1 MNKQHRVIWNES
13 TQQWVAVS
21 ELARAQRKTSKGAS
35 QTVCQA
41 ACQTLKRFIV
51 RPLALSLAWVGWA
64 SAWAAGP
71 APTQLPQGGQVVA
84 GQASLSQ
91 SAAVLNV
98 NQTSQRAAI
107 DWQSFNVGAAAQVN
121 FNQPSSASVTLNRV
135 LDPNPSQIFG
145 RINAPGQ
152 VFLVNPGGVYFAP
165 SASVEVGGLM
175 ASTHQLSNED
185 FMAGRYTLTRNG
197 AMGSVLNEGQL
208 SAARNGYVALLA
220 PEVRNQGVVVAKMG
234 TVVLAAGE
242 AYTLQF
248 DGQGMLSNVVVT
260 AATMKALVENGNAV
274 QALGGLIILSA
285 QAASRLQGGVV
296 NNTGSLQANGLVK
309 EGGRI
314 MLRASDQIRHSGV
327 VQADAA
333 PDSTGQGGHITLI
346 ADLGNPH
353 SVTTVSGSLSA
364 KAGNL
369 GGDGGFVETSAS
381 LLDIAAAA
389 RIDTSAPKGKAG
401 EWLLDPVDITIDSS
415 AGNSTYNPTS
425 ASSVVSASS
434 IVSSLNAGTDVTIT
448 TANGT
453 GGNGDITVSSAIA
466 KTGNNTSTLTLTAAR
481 NIAVNA
487 DISSSANTL
496 ALTLNASAGS
506 ISGSGAINTNGGLLS
521 LNAGSGT
528 GTHSGVI
535 SGTGGLTKSGSGTLT
550 LSGANT
556 YTGATTVSAGVLK
569 AGVASVSGV
578 SGAFGVGSAV
588 TLSNTAGA
596 SLDIT
601 GFANQIGSLAGGGTT
616 GGNLTLGSG
625 VLTVGDASSTSYAGA
640 ISGGLSGGLVKTGS
654 GTLTISGN
662 NTYTGATTVNAGT
675 LSIASATGLG
685 TTNTGTSVSAGAT
698 LEISGVTVADSVSL
712 NGGVLKGGAG
722 TGTLSGTVG
731 LGVSA
736 GTIESSGTTLTL
748 NGAINPAGRTVTFT
762 GTGDTIVNGVIGTG
776 AVTKT
781 GSGTL
786 TLTASNTYTS
796 PTTLSGGI
804 LSVSTLGN
812 GGANSGI
819 GKSTNAASSL
829 VFDGGIL
836 QYTGSAVSTDRR
848 FTLTGNGGGIDAS
861 GTGALTF
868 SNTAAISY
876 SGLGARTLTLSG
888 SQTASNTLNLVLGDN
903 GGATSLTK
911 TGSGTW
917 VLGGGNTYTGAT
929 TVSAGALKAGVASV
943 AGVSGAFGVGSAVTL
958 SDTSGALLNITG
970 YNTQVGS
977 LAGGGTTG
985 GNVVLGAA
993 TLTVG
998 DSNSTSFGGVISGT
1012 GSITKTGSGTLTLSG
1027 VNTFDGVATISQG
1040 TLATTST
1047 GRLANAATVKVAS
1060 SGTFALGADD
1070 EIASLQEDTA
1080 SVGNVVLTGT
1090 LRVGGNVSS
1099 SFSGVISGAGGL
1111 TKAGTGTWTLSGD
1124 NTYSGPTRI
1133 ASGTL
1138 SVSSLGNIG
1147 TGTSNLGQPTAGTD
1161 RLSLEG
1167 GVLQYTGTSS
1177 VSNRNFSLLSAT
1189 QSTIE
1194 VTNATATLTLSGASA
1209 STDGGW
1215 IKTGAGTLIL
1225 AGNNLYSGTTT
1236 VSAGTLQIGNG
1247 GTTGSLGSGA
1257 VTNNASLVFNRSAST
1272 TLGNAISGS
1281 GSLTASITGVSQAL
1295 NMNGAVSL
1303 SGAVDL
1309 QASGDLTVGANISS
1323 GASSTLVAGGT
1334 LTLSSATTTALS
1346 AGNLTLRAGR
1356 FVNNSN
1362 SSALSVSGG
1371 GSWQV
1376 WSSNSDPF
1384 NTNASLADVRG
1395 GLSYNFKQYNASFG
1409 ATAVAGSGNGF
1420 LYTYAPTVSGAL
1432 TGTVTKVYNGDT
1444 AATLTAGNY
1453 SVSGNVDGDVVVLS
1467 QPGSGTYTSAG
1478 TGLGVKDVGAG
1489 KTVSVTGVS
1498 VVSATNGV
1506 ATLYGYGLSSSTV
1519 TGSVGEITAKG
1530 LTVTGTTVANK
1541 VYDGTTTATLS
1552 NGSLVGVIAADAA
1565 NVNLT
1570 QAGTFADK
1578 NVGTSKVVTAANS
1591 LSGTESGNYSLTQPT
1606 GLSADIT
1613 TKALTVTGT
1622 TVASKVYDGT
1632 TTATL
1637 SNGSLVGVVAAD
1649 AANVSLTQAGTFADK
1664 NVGTAKVVTAANSL
1678 SGTESTN
1685 YSLTQPTGLS
1695 ANITAKTLTIVASND
1710 SKYYDGR
1717 AYTGGQGVSYQGFL
1731 AGETPLEL
1739 RGALSYKGNSQG
1751 AISPGEYAILP
1762 AGWLADNYALNFVA
1776 GQLTILPPRIKLSD
1790 LALSVPM
1797 LHETKSPMLI
1807 RPMTMPILD
1816 QQRNSDA
1823 RLWVYTYPKENTVGV
1838 AILEVHS
1845 SMTTVGN
1852 MVHIPVPREISEA
1865 GLATVNPISLPSWLN
1880 FDTAHQIFTATAIPN
1895 DIESVQVNLQ
1905 FKQVHWLLTLDFR
1918 KVRHLKG

>member
-1 MNKQHRVIWNES
+1 MNRQYRLVWQARTK
-13 TQQWVAVS
+13 QWVAVS
-21 ELARAQRKTSKGAS
+21 ELARVRAPSKGGAS
-35 QTVCQA
+35 ARNRTV
-41 ACQTLKRFIV
+41 
-51 RPLALSLAWVGWA
+51 WVLGCLVLGWA

-71 APTQLPQGGQVVA
+71 TPTQLPQGGQVVA

-121 FNQPSSASVTLNRV
+121 FNQPSRASVTLNRV

-152 VFLVNPGGVYFAP
+152 VFLVNPAGVYFAP

-208 SAARNGYVALLA
+208 SAARDGYVALLA

-248 DGQGMLSNVVVT
+248 DGQGLLSNVVVT

-274 QALGGLIILSA
+274 QAPGGLIILSA
-285 QAASRLQGGVV
+285 QAASRLQGGAV

-333 PDSTGQGGHITLI
+333 PDSAAQGGHITLI
-346 ADLGNPH
+346 ADLSNPH
-353 SVTTVSGSLSA
+353 SMTTVSGSLSA

-389 RIDTSAPKGKAG
+389 RIDTSAPKGQAG
-401 EWLLDPVDITIDSS
+401 EWLLDPVDITIDASS
-415 AGNSTYNPTS
+415 GNNNYSPTS

-434 IVSSLNAGTDVTIT
+434 IVSSLNAGTSVTIT

-487 DISSSANTL
+487 EISSSNNTL
-496 ALTLNASAGS
+496 GLTLNAGGNT
-506 ISGSGAINTNGGLLS
+506 SGSGAINTNGGLLS
-521 LNAGSGT
+521 LSPGSGT
-528 GTHSGVI
+528 GTYSGVI
-535 SGTGGLTKSGSGTLT
+535 SGTGGVTKAGSGTLT

-596 SLDIT
+596 SLDTT

-616 GGNLTLGSG
+616 GGNLTLGSA
-625 VLTVGDASSTSYAGA
+625 VLTVGDASSTNYAGV

-685 TTNTGTSVSAGAT
+685 TTNTGTTVNAGAT
-698 LEISGVTVADSVSL
+698 LEISGVTAADNVSL
-712 NGGVLKGGAG
+712 NGGILKGGVG
-722 TGTLSGTVG
+722 TATLSGTLS

-736 GTIESSGTTLTL
+736 GTVDSSGSTLTL

-762 GTGDTIVNGVIGTG
+762 GTGDTIVNGVIGSG

-796 PTTLSGGI
+796 PTTLSGGV

-819 GKSTNAASSL
+819 GRSSNSASNL
-829 VFDGGIL
+829 ILDGGTL
-836 QYTGSAVSTDRR
+836 QYTGATVSTDRR
-848 FTLTGNGGGIDAS
+848 LTLTGNGGGIDAS

-929 TVSAGALKAGVASV
+929 SVSAGALKAGVASV

-1012 GSITKTGSGTLTLSG
+1012 GGITKTGSGTLTLSG
-1027 VNTFDGVATISQG
+1027 VNTFDGLATISQG

-1047 GRLANAATVKVAS
+1047 GRLDNSATVKVAS
-1060 SGTFALGADD
+1060 PGTFALGADD
-1070 EIASLQEDTA
+1070 EIASLQEDTG

-1090 LRVGGNVSS
+1090 LRVGGNGSS
-1099 SFSGVISGAGGL
+1099 SFSGVISGVGGL
-1111 TKAGTGTWTLSGD
+1111 TKAGTGTWTLSGN
-1124 NTYSGPTRI
+1124 NTYSGPTRV

-1161 RLSLEG
+1161 RLSVEG

-1177 VSNRNFSLLSAT
+1177 VSNRNFSLLSVT

-1194 VTNATATLTLSGASA
+1194 VTNAAATLTLSGASA

-1225 AGNNLYSGTTT
+1225 AGDNLYSGTTT
-1236 VSAGTLQIGNG
+1236 VNAGTLQIGNG

-1257 VTNNASLVFNRSAST
+1257 VTNNASLVYNRSAST
-1272 TLGNAISGS
+1272 TLSNAISGS
-1281 GSLTASITGVSQAL
+1281 GSLTATISGVSQAL

-1323 GASSTLVAGGT
+1323 GASSTLVAGG
-1334 LTLSSATTTALS
+1334 L
-1346 AGNLTLRAGR
+1346 
-1356 FVNNSN
+1356 
-1362 SSALSVSGG
+1362 
-1371 GSWQV
+1371 
-1376 WSSNSDPF
+1376 
-1384 NTNASLADVRG
+1384 
-1395 GLSYNFKQYNASFG
+1395 
-1409 ATAVAGSGNGF
+1409 
-1420 LYTYAPTVSGAL
+1420 
-1432 TGTVTKVYNGDT
+1432 
-1444 AATLTAGNY
+1444 
-1453 SVSGNVDGDVVVLS
+1453 
-1467 QPGSGTYTSAG
+1467 
-1478 TGLGVKDVGAG
+1478 
-1489 KTVSVTGVS
+1489 
-1498 VVSATNGV
+1498 
-1506 ATLYGYGLSSSTV
+1506 
-1519 TGSVGEITAKG
+1519 
-1530 LTVTGTTVANK
+1530 
-1541 VYDGTTTATLS
+1541 
-1552 NGSLVGVIAADAA
+1552 
-1565 NVNLT
+1565 
-1570 QAGTFADK
+1570 
-1578 NVGTSKVVTAANS
+1578 
-1591 LSGTESGNYSLTQPT
+1591 
-1606 GLSADIT
+1606 
-1613 TKALTVTGT
+1613 
-1622 TVASKVYDGT
+1622 
-1632 TTATL
+1632 
-1637 SNGSLVGVVAAD
+1637 
-1649 AANVSLTQAGTFADK
+1649 
-1664 NVGTAKVVTAANSL
+1664 
-1678 SGTESTN
+1678 
-1685 YSLTQPTGLS
+1685 
-1695 ANITAKTLTIVASND
+1695 
-1710 SKYYDGR
+1710 
-1717 AYTGGQGVSYQGFL
+1717 
-1731 AGETPLEL
+1731 
-1739 RGALSYKGNSQG
+1739 
-1751 AISPGEYAILP
+1751 
-1762 AGWLADNYALNFVA
+1762 
-1776 GQLTILPPRIKLSD
+1776 
-1790 LALSVPM
+1790 
-1797 LHETKSPMLI
+1797 
-1807 RPMTMPILD
+1807 
-1816 QQRNSDA
+1816 
-1823 RLWVYTYPKENTVGV
+1823 
-1838 AILEVHS
+1838 
-1845 SMTTVGN
+1845 
-1852 MVHIPVPREISEA
+1852 
-1865 GLATVNPISLPSWLN
+1865 
-1880 FDTAHQIFTATAIPN
+1880 
-1895 DIESVQVNLQ
+1895 
-1905 FKQVHWLLTLDFR
+1905 
-1918 KVRHLKG
+1918 